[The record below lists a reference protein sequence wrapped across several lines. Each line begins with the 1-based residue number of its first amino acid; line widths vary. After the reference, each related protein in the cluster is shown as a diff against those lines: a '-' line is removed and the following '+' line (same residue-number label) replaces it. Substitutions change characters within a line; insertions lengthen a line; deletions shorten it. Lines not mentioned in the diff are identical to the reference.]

1 MPLPAIVA
9 TLLSSQYLLPS
20 LSTVGISVVNALNSS
35 FNAFSGRT
43 MQKELEESRRETQLK
58 IAYAQMASQ
67 WKLEENRQD
76 FQLKMEENRQ
86 QFQAKVVEYQC
97 QENRKL
103 QEFIKAVDV
112 AIAKSNQE
120 FQAWLF
126 HQQKDLQKELAE
138 YNRQTQLE
146 VATYQ
151 RETVRQTEEF
161 RKLLDNWPLRLV
173 PSQII
178 NSHEGESLTPLRVIL
193 APPEIDYDKFGNETQ
208 GFPKMEKRLSQ
219 GLRNFL
225 EKYYSTHSNR
235 RPTELLDRAWDS
247 NRFGG
252 GASIKALFG
261 MLKSEPTLV
270 LESEVDGDLLN
281 LRLAY
286 WSGGQEF
293 SSSFYSTVI
302 SDFPYR
308 NLLDWSAKTRA
319 LEWET
324 NVKKKLL
331 DLGKS
336 EAEINQK
343 YGGDNALNLEIL
355 KEQEILQAAGI
366 PVEQHFQTNHQDMEK
381 LCQFLTAYHNL
392 LTAFFADVHYLIHYS
407 LEPQLPQL
415 ILEVVGEFS
424 EYDVGVSMLQWAVD
438 SLLDVFK
445 ALEIDR
451 PALIPD
457 LSIDFAANLVN
468 LPDKSF
474 AQKVLEYSVVSWLK
488 ARSLSLGSF
497 EENLA
502 TLEAVL
508 VPEDVAY
515 VDKLNRCLA
524 ELKNS
529 RRFNVIECCYQR
541 GLRNCED
548 GKYAAGIVA
557 FSQAISLNSEF
568 VDAYYNRG
576 LAYRETKRYRE
587 AITDYSR
594 VIELQPIHAQAVNNR
609 GSCYYKLGE
618 YDRAI
623 NDFDRAVN
631 LGLEA
636 AAKNRD
642 IAKGVWNEIKR
653 KQREEE
659 EEKLRRQREEEERKL
674 REEREKGKEFTF
686 EIVTVNS
693 SGQTTNR
700 RQGSALQKV
709 EKLASGVTLEM
720 VYIPG
725 GTFTMGSPESEE
737 NRYDNESPQH
747 QVKVPPFYLGKYPV
761 TQAQY
766 KAIMGNNPSSFKG
779 EKRPVEKVTW
789 HNAVE
794 FCQKLSQKTGK
805 TYRLPSEAEW
815 EYACRAGTTTPF
827 YFGETLTPELA
838 NYDGNYTYASGPKGV
853 YRKKTTDVGS
863 FPPNAFGLYDMHG
876 NVWEWCQDVWHEN
889 YNGAPTDGSAWESG
903 GDSSRRMQRG
913 GSWDQS
919 PRYCRCANRSR
930 HNADIRSDNRG
941 FRVVLLPG
949 L

>member
-1 MPLPAIVA
+1 MVLNVLASAAAAVLAPVA
-9 TLLSSQYLLPS
+9 YACNGL
-20 LSTVGISVVNALNSS
+20 VNS
-35 FNAFSGRT
+35 FNAASSRKL
-43 MQKELEESRRETQLK
+43 QKSLDGERLATQKNLEKQRQETQLK
-58 IAYAQMASQ
+58 IAYAQTASQ
-67 WKLEENRQD
+67 WKLQENSQNFQARMEADRQ
-76 FQLKMEENRQ
+76 K
-86 QFQAKVVEYQC
+86 FQAKIVEDRC

-146 VATYQ
+146 IATYQ
-151 RETVRQTEEF
+151 RETVRQTEEY
-161 RKLLDNWPLRLV
+161 RKILENWPLKLV
-173 PSQII
+173 SAQII
-178 NSHEGESLTPLRVIL
+178 GSHEGESTVPLRVII
-193 APPEIDYDKFGNETQ
+193 APPEIDYDRFGNATQ

-225 EKYYSTHSNR
+225 EKNYSTDSNL

-270 LESEVDGDLLN
+270 LESEVDGDLIN

-286 WSGGQEF
+286 WSGGQQI
-293 SSSFYSTVI
+293 YLYKTVI
-302 SDFPYR
+302 CDLPYR
-308 NLLDWSAKTRA
+308 EILDWSGKTRA

-324 NVKKKLL
+324 KVKKKLL
-331 DLGKS
+331 ALGKS

-343 YGGDNALNLEIL
+343 YGGDNAINLGIL
-355 KEQEILQAAGI
+355 KEQEILQQAGI
-366 PVEQHFQTNHQDMEK
+366 QVEQHFKTNQEDLAK

-392 LTAFFADVHYLIHYS
+392 LTGFFADVHYLIHYN
-407 LEPQLPQL
+407 LQPQLPQL
-415 ILEVVGEFS
+415 LPEVIGEFI
-424 EYDVGVSMLQWAVD
+424 EYDVGLSMLQWATD
-438 SLLDVFK
+438 NFIDTFK
-445 ALEIDR
+445 ALETDR
-451 PALIPD
+451 SALIPD
-457 LSIDFAANLVN
+457 LSIDLAASLAS

-474 AQKVLEYSVVSWLK
+474 GQKVLDYSVVSWLK
-488 ARSLSLGSF
+488 ARSLSLGTPQ
-497 EENLA
+497 ENLA
-502 TLEAVL
+502 TLESVL
-508 VPEDVAY
+508 APEDAAY
-515 VDKLNRCLA
+515 VEKLNRSLA
-524 ELKNS
+524 GLENN
-529 RRFNVIECCYQR
+529 RQFEVIDCCYQR
-541 GLRNCED
+541 GLRNSKD
-548 GKYAAGIVA
+548 GKYAEGIVA
-557 FSQAISLNSEF
+557 FTQAISLNPEF

-576 LAYRETKRYRE
+576 LAYSKTERYPE

-594 VIELQPIHAQAVNNR
+594 VIELQPIHAQAFNNR
-609 GSCYYKLGE
+609 GNAYYKLGE
-618 YDRAI
+618 YERAI
-623 NDFDRAVN
+623 NDFDRAVS

-642 IAKGVWNEIKR
+642 LARDVWDEVKR
-653 KQREEE
+653 KQREEAE
-659 EEKLRRQREEEERKL
+659 RLRREEERKL
-674 REEREKGKEFTF
+674 QEEREKGKEFTF

-693 SGQTTNR
+693 SGKIANR
-700 RQGSALQKV
+700 RQGSARQKV
-709 EKLASGVTLEM
+709 ESLANNLTLEM

-737 NRYDNESPQH
+737 KRQSNESPQH
-747 QVKVPPFYLGKYPV
+747 QVSVPPFYLGKYPV

-766 KAIMGNNPSSFKG
+766 QAVMGNNPSHFKG
-779 EKRPVEKVTW
+779 EKRPVESVSW
-789 HNAVE
+789 HDAVE

-827 YFGETLTPELA
+827 HFGETLTAELA
-838 NYDGNYTYASGPKGV
+838 NYDASSTYASGPSGV
-853 YRKKTTDVGS
+853 YRQQTTDVGS

-876 NVWEWCQDVWHEN
+876 NVREWCQDVWHGD

-903 GDSSRRMQRG
+903 GDSSNRLLRG
-913 GSWDQS
+913 GSWDNN
-919 PRYCRCANRSR
+919 PKNCRCALR
-930 HNADIRSDNRG
+930 HWIDAGSIFHYRG